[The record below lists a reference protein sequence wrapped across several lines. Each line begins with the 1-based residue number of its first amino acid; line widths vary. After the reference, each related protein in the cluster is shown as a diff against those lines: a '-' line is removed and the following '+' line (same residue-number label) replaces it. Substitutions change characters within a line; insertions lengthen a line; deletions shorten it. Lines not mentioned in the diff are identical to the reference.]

1 MMKRK
6 QGKMMIMTAVL
17 MLSVAFSGLASA
29 AEMKT
34 IKKDGMELV
43 NLRQAAAMY
52 DYSIKWDSTDRSVT
66 LMYMDDMDDMD
77 GNMMND
83 DNMMDDDMTMKD
95 DMMAKDDKMMKD
107 GMMMDSEMKPAGKMI
122 KVWIGSKKVM
132 VDGKQVNLGT
142 TPAISNDSTYVSD
155 MLITKYMKP
164 AEAMK

>member
-6 QGKMMIMTAVL
+6 QGKLIIMMAVL
-17 MLSVAFSGLASA
+17 MLSVAFSGLANA

-34 IKKDGMELV
+34 IKKNGMELV

-52 DYSIKWDSTDRSVT
+52 DYSIKWDSKDRSVT
-66 LMYMDDMDDMD
+66 LMYMDDMD
-77 GNMMND
+77 GNMMKD
-83 DNMMDDDMTMKD
+83 DKVMDDDM
-95 DMMAKDDKMMKD
+95 
-107 GMMMDSEMKPAGKMI
+107 MMDREMMPVGKTI
-122 KVWIGSKKVM
+122 KLWIGSKKIT

-142 TPAISNDSTYVSD
+142 TPAISNGSTYVSE